1 MCLYHGFVPFI
12 FQEEEE
18 ARLFMTRQSAA
29 SLRKLNSHLVHL
41 AQEIEAKVNS
51 SRKEREFGLILDRQN
66 RQDQTFESS

>member
-41 AQEIEAKVNS
+41 AHEVEAKVNS
-51 SRKEREFGLILDRQN
+51 SRKERELDLILDRQN
-66 RQDQTFESS
+66 PHVQTIEPS

>member
-1 MCLYHGFVPFI
+1 MFLYQAFDPFI

-41 AQEIEAKVNS
+41 AQEVEAKVNS
-51 SRKEREFGLILDRQN
+51 SRKERELDLILDRQN
-66 RQDQTFESS
+66 QHVQTLEPS